1 MEFTTAIRPHLKK
14 TNTKISKQIKKL
26 ALCSKIPVLILG
38 ASSGIGKE
46 IFDIYKNNKNINII
60 STYNKNRFVSN
71 KKNIEI
77 KNTLKFINYFEDIF
91 EQCPYHPLEHTINVL
106 KLHIHVRVSQP

>member
-1 MEFTTAIRPHLKK
+1 MKILKSKKLKIYSKKIPKFPIIKNRITFDNFIVEFTTAIRPHLKK

-60 STYNKNRFVSN
+60 
-71 KKNIEI
+71 
-77 KNTLKFINYFEDIF
+77 
-91 EQCPYHPLEHTINVL
+91 
-106 KLHIHVRVSQP
+106 